1 MRCHLGD
8 WWSSVSI
15 FGSFLWILIEF
26 FSQKKKYLILSRGEM
41 QWCAGIWESSD
52 QVFHFF
58 EEKNC
63 EYFLN
68 ILFKRVYNIVKWT
81 AVVRWHLGEWWISRE
96 IPIYALCPWLHHH
109 PPWHTSKR
117 TDIVKIITSR
127 ILARTFD
134 AQPVLQCTLYGW
146 AAAH

>member
-1 MRCHLGD
+1 MNC
-8 WWSSVSI
+8 SSALPFGRLVIKCFNIWI
-15 FGSFLWILIEF
+15 FLVNIIWIFSSKNSVWYCPEVKCSGALAFGRMVIKYFNF
-26 FSQKKKYLILSRGEM
+26 FRKKI
-41 QWCAGIWESSD
+41 
-52 QVFHFF
+52 V
-58 EEKNC
+58 
-63 EYFLN
+63 N
-68 ILFKRVYNIVKWT
+68 ILFTRVYNIVKWT